1 MAVLAVLMLAMI
13 TVETLAKPVP
23 GDWNHEINFGQDTQH
38 PELQFHQNTES
49 DDFEQIQHQHLQH
62 VGQNHEPE
70 DFEQSHSER
79 QDIEQVGH
87 QHQDM
92 QQVGHNQ
99 EFEDF
104 EQNQNEQDIEQAG
117 HQQVGHNQEFE
128 DFEQNQNEQQ
138 DIEQVGHQQVGHN
151 QEFEDF
157 EQNKNEQ
164 QDIEQVGHQQDG
176 HNQEFED
183 FEQNQNEQQDIEQV
197 GHQQV
202 GHNQEFEDFEQNQ
215 NEQQDIEQVG
225 HQQVGHNQEFEDF
238 EQHHNEQ
245 SGQFHR
251 IPYEQEYHQVG
262 LNEDSKHLNYE
273 KPGQQAYDQQ
283 TPYNDNE
290 IIQLLGSDKYSGQ
303 QHDQRPAVEPIIPRQ
318 HYEEVDIEYVTT
330 EKPRWWKKLGHK
342 ISDTYNTAK
351 KKAQDFFG

>member
-128 DFEQNQNEQQ
+128 DFEQN
-138 DIEQVGHQQVGHN
+138 
-151 QEFEDF
+151 
-157 EQNKNEQ
+157 KNEQ

-183 FEQNQNEQQDIEQV
+183 SEHNKNE
-197 GHQQV
+197 
-202 GHNQEFEDFEQNQ
+202 
-215 NEQQDIEQVG
+215 QDIEQVG